1 MKNHSAATTLIV
13 ALLWTVSNCSQI
25 DTLENAAKRRSNE
38 TLTEKNL
45 LNMNN
50 NNYLEVL
57 QQ

>member
-57 QQ
+57 